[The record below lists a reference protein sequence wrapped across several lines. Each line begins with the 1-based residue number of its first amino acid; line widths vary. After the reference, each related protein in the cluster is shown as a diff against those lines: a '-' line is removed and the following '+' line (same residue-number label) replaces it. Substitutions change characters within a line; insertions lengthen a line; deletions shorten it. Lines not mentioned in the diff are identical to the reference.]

1 MKTTIAWLV
10 AYLCTLAGMVLA
22 ISQHYQV
29 KTWVVLVVMGTAV
42 VAAIAGIIGEHRRLK
57 REWEHNVY
65 RRSRIIK
72 DWNE

>member
-10 AYLCTLAGMVLA
+10 AYLATLAGMVLA
-22 ISQHYQV
+22 ISQHYRV
-29 KTWVVLVVMGTAV
+29 ATEYVLLVIGAAV
-42 VAAIAGIIGEHRRLK
+42 VAVIAGIIGEHRRLK
-57 REWEHNVY
+57 REWEQNVY